1 MIYANAAGTS
11 WPKPPGVVDAVQRAM
26 LADPSDNAARY
37 RDGHEAVRQF
47 FSVPDAA
54 AERLLLA
61 PSCTS
66 ALGVALGDLQ
76 LERGDVVITSSLEH
90 HALARPVQKL
100 VWERGVVHAQAP
112 YAPGAPIDLDYVE
125 ATLRAGR
132 VRLVA
137 VTGASNVTGERLPI
151 EALAELAHAH
161 GALLLLDAAQVAG
174 LVPLDVAALGVDL
187 LTFAGHKAMLG
198 PFGVGGLWAAP
209 HVPFACPA
217 ATCEVGTGPGAGPRA
232 PFPGFC
238 DLGSVDLPALAGLTA
253 AICWLGAQ
261 TPDERERP
269 LALARRLL
277 AGCRE
282 RERCRVLG
290 GDGPRTATVSFRL
303 DHIALDDAQRHF
315 RERGVMLRAGTHC
328 APMALEALGEPKGCV
343 RVSFG
348 PHNRDEDVDAVLA
361 AIDA

>member
-11 WPKPPGVVDAVQRAM
+11 WPKPAGVVDAVQRAM

-37 RDGHEAVRQF
+37 REGHEAVRRF
-47 FSVPDAA
+47 FGVPDAA

-161 GALLLLDAAQVAG
+161 GALLLLDAAQLAG
-174 LVPLDVAALGVDL
+174 LLPLDVAALGVDL

-209 HVPFACPA
+209 HVPFVCPA
-217 ATCEVGTGPGAGPRA
+217 ATCEVRTEAGAGPRA

-238 DLGSVDLPALAGLTA
+238 DLGSVDLPALA
-253 AICWLGAQ
+253 
-261 TPDERERP
+261 
-269 LALARRLL
+269 RRLL
-277 AGCRE
+277 AACRE

-290 GDGPRTATVSFRL
+290 GDGPRTATVSFTL

-315 RERGVMLRAGTHC
+315 RERGVVLRAGTHC
-328 APMALEALGEPKGCV
+328 APMALEALGAPEGCV

>member
-11 WPKPPGVVDAVQRAM
+11 WPKPAGVVDAVQRAM

-37 RDGHEAVRQF
+37 REGHEAVRRF
-47 FSVPDAA
+47 FGVPDAA

-161 GALLLLDAAQVAG
+161 GALLLLDAAQLAG
-174 LVPLDVAALGVDL
+174 LLPLDVAALGVDL

-209 HVPFACPA
+209 HVPFVCPA
-217 ATCEVGTGPGAGPRA
+217 ATCEVRTEAGAGPRA

-238 DLGSVDLPALAGLTA
+238 DLGSVDLPALA
-253 AICWLGAQ
+253 
-261 TPDERERP
+261 
-269 LALARRLL
+269 RRLL
-277 AGCRE
+277 AACRE

-290 GDGPRTATVSFRL
+290 GDGPRTATVSFTL
-303 DHIALDDAQRHF
+303 DHIALGDAQRHF
-315 RERGVMLRAGTHC
+315 RERGVVLRAGTHC
-328 APMALEALGEPKGCV
+328 APMALEALGAPEGCV

>member
-1 MIYANAAGTS
+1 VIYANAAGTS
-11 WPKPPGVVDAVQRAM
+11 WPKPAGVVDAVQRAM

-37 RDGHEAVRQF
+37 REGHEAVRRF
-47 FSVPDAA
+47 FGVPDAA

-161 GALLLLDAAQVAG
+161 GALLLLDAAQLAG

-209 HVPFACPA
+209 HVPFVCPA
-217 ATCEVGTGPGAGPRA
+217 ATCEVRTEAGAGPRA

-238 DLGSVDLPALAGLTA
+238 DLGSVDLPALA
-253 AICWLGAQ
+253 
-261 TPDERERP
+261 
-269 LALARRLL
+269 RRLL
-277 AGCRE
+277 AACRE

-290 GDGPRTATVSFRL
+290 GDGPRTATVSFTL
-303 DHIALDDAQRHF
+303 DHITLDDAQRHF
-315 RERGVMLRAGTHC
+315 RERGVVLRAGTHC
-328 APMALEALGEPKGCV
+328 APMALEALGAPEGCV

>member
-11 WPKPPGVVDAVQRAM
+11 WPKPAGVVDAVQRAM

-37 RDGHEAVRQF
+37 REGHEAVRRF
-47 FSVPDAA
+47 FGVPDAA

-151 EALAELAHAH
+151 EAL
-161 GALLLLDAAQVAG
+161 
-174 LVPLDVAALGVDL
+174 
-187 LTFAGHKAMLG
+187 
-198 PFGVGGLWAAP
+198 
-209 HVPFACPA
+209 C
-217 ATCEVGTGPGAGPRA
+217 
-232 PFPGFC
+232 
-238 DLGSVDLPALAGLTA
+238 
-253 AICWLGAQ
+253 
-261 TPDERERP
+261 
-269 LALARRLL
+269 LALWIGVADKL
-277 AGCRE
+277 A
-282 RERCRVLG
+282 
-290 GDGPRTATVSFRL
+290 
-303 DHIALDDAQRHF
+303 
-315 RERGVMLRAGTHC
+315 
-328 APMALEALGEPKGCV
+328 
-343 RVSFG
+343 
-348 PHNRDEDVDAVLA
+348 
-361 AIDA
+361 

>member
-11 WPKPPGVVDAVQRAM
+11 WPKPAGVVDAVQRAM

-37 RDGHEAVRQF
+37 REGHEAVRRF
-47 FSVPDAA
+47 FGVPDAA

-112 YAPGAPIDLDYVE
+112 CAPGAPIDLDYVE

-137 VTGASNVTGERLPI
+137 VTGASNVTGERLRI

-161 GALLLLDAAQVAG
+161 GALLLLDAAQLAG

-209 HVPFACPA
+209 HVPFVCPA
-217 ATCEVGTGPGAGPRA
+217 ATCEVRTEAGAGPRA

-238 DLGSVDLPALAGLTA
+238 DLGSVDLPALA
-253 AICWLGAQ
+253 
-261 TPDERERP
+261 
-269 LALARRLL
+269 RRLL
-277 AGCRE
+277 AACRE

-290 GDGPRTATVSFRL
+290 GDGPRTATVSFTL
-303 DHIALDDAQRHF
+303 DHIALGDAQRHF
-315 RERGVMLRAGTHC
+315 RERGVVLRAGTHC
-328 APMALEALGEPKGCV
+328 APMALEALGAPEGCV

>member
-11 WPKPPGVVDAVQRAM
+11 WPKPAGVVDAVQRAM

-37 RDGHEAVRQF
+37 REGHEAVRRF
-47 FSVPDAA
+47 FGVPDAA

-161 GALLLLDAAQVAG
+161 GALLLLDAAQLAG
-174 LVPLDVAALGVDL
+174 LLPLDVAALGVDL

-209 HVPFACPA
+209 HVPFVCPA
-217 ATCEVGTGPGAGPRA
+217 ATCEVRTEAGAGPRA

-238 DLGSVDLPALAGLTA
+238 DLGSVDLPALA
-253 AICWLGAQ
+253 
-261 TPDERERP
+261 
-269 LALARRLL
+269 RRLL
-277 AGCRE
+277 AACRE

-290 GDGPRTATVSFRL
+290 GDGPRTATVSFTL
-303 DHIALDDAQRHF
+303 DHITLDDAQRHF
-315 RERGVMLRAGTHC
+315 RERGVVLRAGTHC
-328 APMALEALGEPKGCV
+328 APMALEALGAPEGCV